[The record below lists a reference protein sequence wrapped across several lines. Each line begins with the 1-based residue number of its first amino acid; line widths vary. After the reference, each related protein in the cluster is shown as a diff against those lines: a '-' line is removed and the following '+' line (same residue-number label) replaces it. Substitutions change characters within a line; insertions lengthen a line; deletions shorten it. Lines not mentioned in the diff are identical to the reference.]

1 MKTGKPIEGFI
12 HTVASQKVILD
23 ADLAFVYGVS
33 TKALNQAVKR
43 NESRFP
49 ADFRFQINENEWAV
63 LRSQIV
69 TAKHLAIDSRGGR
82 RTPPWA
88 FTEHGAIM
96 AAMVLNSAEAVTM
109 SVYVVRAFVR
119 MREQIA
125 ANAAILRRL
134 AEIDKTLLKHD
145 QSLRTLWGQLEPLL
159 QPPQEDSHRPKIGFQ
174 PPERK

>member
-63 LRSQIV
+63 LRSQFL
-69 TAKHLAIDSRGGR
+69 TAKHFGKD
-82 RTPPWA
+82 
-88 FTEHGAIM
+88 
-96 AAMVLNSAEAVTM
+96 
-109 SVYVVRAFVR
+109 
-119 MREQIA
+119 
-125 ANAAILRRL
+125 
-134 AEIDKTLLKHD
+134 
-145 QSLRTLWGQLEPLL
+145 
-159 QPPQEDSHRPKIGFQ
+159 
-174 PPERK
+174 